1 MITRIILL
9 TFLIFIGSKATASN
23 RYIFVSF
30 SMPDEALKAYYKE
43 AEELQATLVVRGL
56 VNNNF
61 LETRQKAL
69 ELSINF
75 NIDPELFENYSIKS
89 VPVIIEDD
97 EFTGIKKVSG
107 HIPFKDALELFKRG

>member
-1 MITRIILL
+1 MISRLILL
-9 TFLIFIGSKATASN
+9 IFLIFIGNIATASN

-43 AEELQATLVVRGL
+43 AEELQTTLVIRGL

-75 NIDPELFENYSIKS
+75 NIDPELFENYSVKS

-107 HIPFKDALELFKRG
+107 HIPLTEALDLFKRG

>member
-1 MITRIILL
+1 MIARTILL
-9 TFLIFIGSKATASN
+9 IFLIFIGSTTPASN

-30 SMPDEALKAYYKE
+30 SMPDEALKAYYRE

-61 LETRQKAL
+61 FETRQKAL
-69 ELSINF
+69 DIAINF

-107 HIPFKDALELFKRG
+107 HIPLKDALELFKQG

>member
-1 MITRIILL
+1 MIARTILL
-9 TFLIFIGSKATASN
+9 IFLIFFSSISPASN

-43 AEELQATLVVRGL
+43 AEGLQATLVIRGL

-75 NIDPELFENYSIKS
+75 NIDPELFENYSVKS

-107 HIPFKDALELFKRG
+107 HIPLAAALELFKQG

>member
-1 MITRIILL
+1 MIARIILL
-9 TFLIFIGSKATASN
+9 IFLLFNGSIATASN

-43 AEELQATLVVRGL
+43 AEELQATLVIRGL

-107 HIPFKDALELFKRG
+107 HIPLKDALELFRQG